1 MLLGKQGLRG
11 HFSRRE
17 SIMRMLV
24 ALVLMVAFAAP
35 AAAAKNDIRGLT
47 IGMTPE
53 QVRAAFADCK
63 HQDPANVWQSAQD
76 SAGTWIG
83 SSVMTCRVPGEP
95 DSALRVTFTSALSG
109 KVACR
114 IEYQF
119 YSPRTTDAL
128 VGDVMAQFG
137 VGKPR
142 EQAAV
147 RIWHLSSDVSL
158 ELTAYMQ
165 QKTLG
170 LRNDDLCDRDK
181 QAVANQKAA
190 LQNGAPAPTF

>member
-1 MLLGKQGLRG
+1 
-11 HFSRRE
+11 
-17 SIMRMLV
+17 MRMLV
-24 ALVLMVAFAAP
+24 ALVLVVASAAQ

-53 QVRAAFADCK
+53 QVRAAFAHCRQ
-63 HQDPANVWQSAQD
+63 QDPANIWQSARD
-76 SAGTWIG
+76 SSGTWIG
-83 SSVMTCRVPGEP
+83 RSVMTCRVPGEP
-95 DSALRVTFTSALSG
+95 DSALNVTFTSALSG

-119 YSPRTTDAL
+119 YSPRTTSAL
-128 VGDVMAQFG
+128 VADVMAQFG
-137 VGKPR
+137 VGQPR

-147 RIWHLSSDVSL
+147 RIWHLSSEVTL

-181 QAVANQKAA
+181 QAVANQKDA
-190 LQNGAPAPTF
+190 LQNGAAAPTF

>member
-1 MLLGKQGLRG
+1 
-11 HFSRRE
+11 
-17 SIMRMLV
+17 MRMLV

-119 YSPRTTDAL
+119 YSPWTTDAL